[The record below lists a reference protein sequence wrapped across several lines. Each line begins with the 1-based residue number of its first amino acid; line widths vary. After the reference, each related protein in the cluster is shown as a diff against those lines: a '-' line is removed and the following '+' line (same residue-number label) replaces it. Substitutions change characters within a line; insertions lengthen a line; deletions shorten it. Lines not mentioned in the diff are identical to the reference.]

1 MYQRMQYYFGCLC
14 LNPSSATGRGSTW
27 KEYLYYSTTS
37 TQTPY
42 NPLYRLDIPSRK
54 THGECSRGERER
66 ERERGGKGIRRRVTD
81 CSLLCSDRSHG
92 IPVQS

>member
-1 MYQRMQYYFGCLC
+1 MQYYFGCLC
-14 LNPSSATGRGSTW
+14 LEPSSATGRGSTW

-54 THGECSRGERER
+54 THGECSRAEERGEKRER
-66 ERERGGKGIRRRVTD
+66 EVGRGEEGG
-81 CSLLCSDRSHG
+81 
-92 IPVQS
+92 